1 MSITYGIIN
10 ESHEIEGEHR
20 TSYGIAAYSD
30 VEVNGSACIL
40 CTKSDLSCERAP
52 LEEFVS
58 RLNGEQVSVTQ
69 LEERIEEYLATH

>member
-10 ESHEIEGEHR
+10 ESHEIEGGNR

-30 VEVNGSACIL
+30 VEVSGSACIL
-40 CTKSDLSCERAP
+40 CTKSDLSCERDS

-58 RLNGEQVSVTQ
+58 LLNREQASIA
-69 LEERIEEYLATH
+69 LFEKRIEEYLEDR